1 MYKRQ
6 EVMHKVIKLNA
17 ISAAAAPEFGSDYV
31 FGDFSDPEA
40 ILLRSFNMHDYAIPE
55 STLCVGR
62 AGAGV
67 NNIPIDAC
75 SQRGVVVF
83 NTPGANA
90 NAVKE
95 LVICGLFL
103 AGRKIADG
111 IAWAKTL
118 EGKGADVGKTVEK
131 GKGAFVGS
139 EIKGKTLGVIG
150 LGAIGAMVA
159 NAAIGLGMKVLGYD
173 PYISVDAAWNLNS
186 GIKKETDINEIFKQS
201 NFISLHVPLNDGTRA
216 TVNKDT
222 IAIMKDGAAILNF
235 ARGELADENAVIG
248 ALKSGKLTRYVT
260 DFPTDALLTTE
271 NVVAIPHL
279 GASTPEAEDNCA
291 VMVARQVVD
300 FIDNG
305 NITNSVNMPNC
316 ALPRQGKSR
325 VTVFHRN
332 VKNMLGSITSII
344 GGEGVNI
351 SNMLSRA
358 KGDFAYLMLDLD
370 EELSTDALAQISG
383 LNDVIRV
390 RAL

>member
-1 MYKRQ
+1 
-6 EVMHKVIKLNA
+6 MHKVIKLNA

-201 NFISLHVPLNDGTRA
+201 DFISLHVPLNDGTRA

-235 ARGELADENAVIG
+235 ARGELADENAVIE

-370 EELSTDALAQISG
+370 EELSTDALARISG

>member
-1 MYKRQ
+1 
-6 EVMHKVIKLNA
+6 MHKVIKLNA

-201 NFISLHVPLNDGTRA
+201 DFISLHVPLNDGTRA

-235 ARGELADENAVIG
+235 ARGELADENAVIE

-300 FIDNG
+300 FIENG

-370 EELSTDALAQISG
+370 EELSTDALARISG

>member
-1 MYKRQ
+1 
-6 EVMHKVIKLNA
+6 MHKVIKLNA

-40 ILLRSFNMHDYAIPE
+40 ILLRSFNMHDYAMPE

-186 GIKKETDINEIFKQS
+186 GIKKETDVNEIFKKS
-201 NFISLHVPLNDGTRA
+201 DFISLHVPLNDGTRA

-235 ARGELADENAVIG
+235 ARGELADENAVIE

-300 FIDNG
+300 FIENG

-325 VTVFHRN
+325 ITVFHRN

-344 GGEGVNI
+344 GSEGVNI

-370 EELSTDALAQISG
+370 EELSTDALARISG

>member
-1 MYKRQ
+1 
-6 EVMHKVIKLNA
+6 MHKVIKLNA

-40 ILLRSFNMHDYAIPE
+40 ILLRSFNMHDYAMPE

-201 NFISLHVPLNDGTRA
+201 DFISLHVPLNDGTRA

-235 ARGELADENAVIG
+235 ARGELADENAVIE
-248 ALKSGKLTRYVT
+248 ALKSRKLTRYVT

-300 FIDNG
+300 FIENG

-370 EELSTDALAQISG
+370 EELSTDALARISG

>member
-1 MYKRQ
+1 MTKSTAQ
-6 EVMHKVIKLNA
+6 SNGF
-17 ISAAAAPEFGSDYV
+17 AAAVVGVTVTAR
-31 FGDFSDPEA
+31 
-40 ILLRSFNMHDYAIPE
+40 L
-55 STLCVGR
+55 TLNVLG
-62 AGAGV
+62 ALAASGAGV

-186 GIKKETDINEIFKQS
+186 GIKKETDVNEIFKKS
-201 NFISLHVPLNDGTRA
+201 DFISLHVPLNDGTRA

-235 ARGELADENAVIG
+235 ARGELADENAVIE

-300 FIDNG
+300 FIENG

-370 EELSTDALAQISG
+370 EELSTDTLARISG
-383 LNDVIRV
+383 LDDVIRV

>member
-1 MYKRQ
+1 
-6 EVMHKVIKLNA
+6 MHKVIKLNA
-17 ISAAAAPEFGSDYV
+17 ISTAAAPEFGSDYV

-40 ILLRSFNMHDYAIPE
+40 ILLRSFNMHDYTIPE

-201 NFISLHVPLNDGTRA
+201 DFISLHVPLNDGTRA

-222 IAIMKDGAAILNF
+222 IAVMKDGAAILNF
-235 ARGELADENAVIG
+235 ARGELADENAVIE

-300 FIDNG
+300 FIENG

-344 GGEGVNI
+344 GSEGVNI

-370 EELSTDALAQISG
+370 EELSTDALARISE

>member
-1 MYKRQ
+1 
-6 EVMHKVIKLNA
+6 MHKVIKLNA

-131 GKGAFVGS
+131 SKGAFVGS

-186 GIKKETDINEIFKQS
+186 GIKKETDVNEIFKKS
-201 NFISLHVPLNDGTRA
+201 DFISLHVPLNDGTRA

-235 ARGELADENAVIG
+235 ARGELADENSVIE

-300 FIDNG
+300 FIENG

-325 VTVFHRN
+325 ITVFHRN

-370 EELSTDALAQISG
+370 EELSTDALARISE

>member
-1 MYKRQ
+1 
-6 EVMHKVIKLNA
+6 MHNIIKLNT
-17 ISAAAAPEFGSDYV
+17 ISEVANTEFGQNYT
-31 FGDFSDPEA
+31 FGDFDAPEA
-40 ILLRSFNMHDYAIPE
+40 ILLRSFNMHDYTIPD
-55 STLCVGR
+55 SVICIGR

-67 NNIPIDAC
+67 NNIPIPAC
-75 SQRGVVVF
+75 SEKGIVVF

-118 EGKGADVGKTVEK
+118 RGKGSELSKLVEK

-159 NAAIGLGMKVLGYD
+159 NTAVGLGMTVLGYD
-173 PYISVDAAWNLNS
+173 PYISVDAAWNLNNH
-186 GIKKETDINEIFKQS
+186 IVKETDIDEIFKKS
-201 NFISLHVPLNDGTRA
+201 DFITLHVPLSGSTRSI
-216 TVNKDT
+216 VNAD
-222 IAIMKDGAAILNF
+222 AISLMKDGASILNF
-235 ARGELADENAVIG
+235 ARGELVNEADIING
-248 ALKSGKLTRYVT
+248 LDSGKLSRYVT
-260 DFPTDALLTTE
+260 DFPSDALLSIE

-291 VMVARQVVD
+291 AMVARQVVD
-300 FIDNG
+300 FIENG
-305 NITNSVNMPNC
+305 NITNSVNMPAC
-316 ALPRQGKSR
+316 SLPRQGKRR

-332 VKNMLGSITSII
+332 VKNVLGSITSKI

-351 SNMLSRA
+351 SNMISRA
-358 KGDFAYLMLDLD
+358 KGDYAYLILDLD
-370 EELSTDALAQISG
+370 ETISPDIIG
-383 LNDVIRV
+383 AISKTNGVLRV
-390 RAL
+390 RSL

>member
-1 MYKRQ
+1 
-6 EVMHKVIKLNA
+6 MHKVIKLNA

-186 GIKKETDINEIFKQS
+186 GIKKETDVNEIFKQS
-201 NFISLHVPLNDGTRA
+201 DFISLHVPLNDGTRA

-235 ARGELADENAVIG
+235 ARGELADENAIIE

-300 FIDNG
+300 FIENG

-344 GGEGVNI
+344 GSEGVNI

-370 EELSTDALAQISG
+370 EELSTDALARISE

>member
-1 MYKRQ
+1 
-6 EVMHKVIKLNA
+6 MHKVIKLNA

-40 ILLRSFNMHDYAIPE
+40 ILLRSFNMHDYAMPE

-186 GIKKETDINEIFKQS
+186 GIKKETDVNEIFKKS
-201 NFISLHVPLNDGTRA
+201 DFISLHVPLNDGTRA

-235 ARGELADENAVIG
+235 ARGELADENAVIE

-300 FIDNG
+300 FIENG

-370 EELSTDALAQISG
+370 EELSTDTLARISG
-383 LNDVIRV
+383 LDDVIRV

>member
-1 MYKRQ
+1 
-6 EVMHKVIKLNA
+6 MHKVIKLNA

-40 ILLRSFNMHDYAIPE
+40 ILLRSFNMHDYAMPE

-131 GKGAFVGS
+131 DKGAFVGS

-201 NFISLHVPLNDGTRA
+201 DFISLHVPLNDGTRA

-235 ARGELADENAVIG
+235 ARGELADENAVIE

-300 FIDNG
+300 FIENG

-370 EELSTDALAQISG
+370 EELSTDALARISE

>member
-1 MYKRQ
+1 
-6 EVMHKVIKLNA
+6 MHKVIKLNA

-40 ILLRSFNMHDYAIPE
+40 ILLRSFNMHDYAMPE

-83 NTPGANA
+83 NTPSANA

-186 GIKKETDINEIFKQS
+186 GIKKETDVNEIFKKS
-201 NFISLHVPLNDGTRA
+201 DFISLHVPLNDGTRA

-235 ARGELADENAVIG
+235 ARGELADENAVIE

-300 FIDNG
+300 FIENG

-325 VTVFHRN
+325 ITVFHRN

-344 GGEGVNI
+344 GSEGVNI

-370 EELSTDALAQISG
+370 EELSTDALARISG

>member
-1 MYKRQ
+1 
-6 EVMHKVIKLNA
+6 MHKVIKLNA

-173 PYISVDAAWNLNS
+173 PYISVDAAWNLNN
-186 GIKKETDINEIFKQS
+186 GIKKETDVNEIFKQS
-201 NFISLHVPLNDGTRA
+201 DFISLHVPLNDGTRA

-235 ARGELADENAVIG
+235 ARGELADENAVIE

-300 FIDNG
+300 FIENG

-344 GGEGVNI
+344 GAEGVNI

-370 EELSTDALAQISG
+370 EELSTDALARISE

>member
-1 MYKRQ
+1 
-6 EVMHKVIKLNA
+6 MHKVIKLNA

-40 ILLRSFNMHDYAIPE
+40 ILLRSFNMHDYAMPE

-186 GIKKETDINEIFKQS
+186 GIKKETDVNEIFKKS
-201 NFISLHVPLNDGTRA
+201 DFISLHVPLNDGTRA

-235 ARGELADENAVIG
+235 ARGELADENAVIE

-300 FIDNG
+300 FIENG

-344 GGEGVNI
+344 GSEGVNI

-370 EELSTDALAQISG
+370 EELSTDALARISG

>member
-1 MYKRQ
+1 
-6 EVMHKVIKLNA
+6 MHKVIKLNA

-40 ILLRSFNMHDYAIPE
+40 ILLRSFNMHDYAMPE

-235 ARGELADENAVIG
+235 ARGELADENAVIE

-370 EELSTDALAQISG
+370 EELSTDALTRISG

>member
-1 MYKRQ
+1 
-6 EVMHKVIKLNA
+6 MHKVIKLNA

-201 NFISLHVPLNDGTRA
+201 DFISLHVPLNDGTRA

-235 ARGELADENAVIG
+235 ARGELADENAVIE

-300 FIDNG
+300 FIENG

-325 VTVFHRN
+325 ITVFHRN

-344 GGEGVNI
+344 GGKGVNI

-370 EELSTDALAQISG
+370 EELSTDALARISG

>member
-1 MYKRQ
+1 
-6 EVMHKVIKLNA
+6 MHKVIKLNA

-40 ILLRSFNMHDYAIPE
+40 ILLRSFNMHDYAMPE

-201 NFISLHVPLNDGTRA
+201 DFISLHVPLNDGTRA

-235 ARGELADENAVIG
+235 ARGELADENAVIE

-344 GGEGVNI
+344 GGAGVNI
-351 SNMLSRA
+351 SHMLSRA

-370 EELSTDALAQISG
+370 EELSTDALARISG

>member
-1 MYKRQ
+1 
-6 EVMHKVIKLNA
+6 MHKVIKLNA

>member
-1 MYKRQ
+1 
-6 EVMHKVIKLNA
+6 MHKVIKLNA

-186 GIKKETDINEIFKQS
+186 GIKKETDVNEIFKQS
-201 NFISLHVPLNDGTRA
+201 DFISLHVPLNDGTRA

-235 ARGELADENAVIG
+235 ARGELADENSVIE

-300 FIDNG
+300 FIENG

-370 EELSTDALAQISG
+370 EELSTDALAQISE

>member
-1 MYKRQ
+1 
-6 EVMHKVIKLNA
+6 MHKVIKLNA

-40 ILLRSFNMHDYAIPE
+40 ILLWSFNMHDYAIPE

-118 EGKGADVGKTVEK
+118 KGKGADVGKTVEK

-186 GIKKETDINEIFKQS
+186 GIKKETDVNEIFKQS
-201 NFISLHVPLNDGTRA
+201 DFISLHVPLNDGTRA

-235 ARGELADENAVIG
+235 ARGELADENAVIE

-300 FIDNG
+300 FIENG

-358 KGDFAYLMLDLD
+358 KSDFAYLMLDLD
-370 EELSTDALAQISG
+370 EELSTDALARISA

>member
-1 MYKRQ
+1 
-6 EVMHKVIKLNA
+6 MHKVIKLNA

-201 NFISLHVPLNDGTRA
+201 DFISLHVPLNDGTRA

-235 ARGELADENAVIG
+235 ARGELADENAVIE

-300 FIDNG
+300 FIENG

-332 VKNMLGSITSII
+332 VKNMLGSITTII

-370 EELSTDALAQISG
+370 EELSTDALARISG

>member
-1 MYKRQ
+1 
-6 EVMHKVIKLNA
+6 MHKVIKLNA
-17 ISAAAAPEFGSDYV
+17 ISAAAAPEFGSNYV

-40 ILLRSFNMHDYAIPE
+40 ILLRSFNMHDYAMPE

-186 GIKKETDINEIFKQS
+186 GIKKETDVNEIFKQS
-201 NFISLHVPLNDGTRA
+201 DFISLHVPLNDGTRA

-222 IAIMKDGAAILNF
+222 IAIMKDGAVILNF
-235 ARGELADENAVIG
+235 ARGELADENAVIE

-300 FIDNG
+300 FIENG

-370 EELSTDALAQISG
+370 EELSTDALARISG